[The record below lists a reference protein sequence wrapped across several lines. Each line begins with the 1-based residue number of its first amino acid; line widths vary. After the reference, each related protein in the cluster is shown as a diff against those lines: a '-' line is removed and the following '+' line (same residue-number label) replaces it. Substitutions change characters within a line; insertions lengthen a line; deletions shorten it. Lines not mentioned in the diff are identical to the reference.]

1 MVCIAPLD
9 HRDPSVARQIHAV
22 QRLAYAQE
30 AALLRVKHFPPLD
43 RTPEQI
49 RLSEEFHLGALR
61 DEAVVGALSFEQ
73 DENPGQILI
82 SSLVVHPEHQRQGI
96 ARALVSEL
104 LRMRERATIVVST
117 GANNGPA
124 IALYRSLG
132 FTEYW
137 FGSIGPGALPLV
149 KLRGARPNP
158 PPNQSDNVGM
168 LEKGSA

>member
-30 AALLRVKHFPPLD
+30 AALLRVRHFPPLD
-43 RTPEQI
+43 RTPEEI
-49 RLSEEFHLGALR
+49 RSSEEFYLGALR
-61 DEAVVGALSFEQ
+61 DEAVVGALSFEP
-73 DENPGQILI
+73 DEIPGQILI

-104 LRMRERATIVVST
+104 LRMKEQTVFVVST

-137 FGSIGPGALPLV
+137 FGTIGPDALPLV
-149 KLRGARPNP
+149 KLRRARPNP
-158 PPNQSDNVGM
+158 PPNPSDNVRM